1 MGFPVVLAYASLL
14 FVTVIAT
21 AILTS
26 RTVIQKLVDL
36 RIFPRFFVN
45 FVPVMTLAARA
56 LAIVL
61 IFVGAIQL
69 GISTGALSR
78 VWLELYGFS
87 SLLILMGVTL
97 LVLTLRGQRK
107 D

>member
-1 MGFPVVLAYASLL
+1 MGLVAGLAYVSLV
-14 FVTVIAT
+14 FVTVLAM

-36 RIFPRFFVN
+36 GIFPRVFIN
-45 FVPVMTLAARA
+45 FVPVMTLAARV
-56 LAIVL
+56 LASML
-61 IFVGAIQL
+61 IFVGAVQL

-78 VWLELYGFS
+78 EWLAQYGFS
-87 SLLILMGVTL
+87 SLLILLGGIL
-97 LVLTLRGQRK
+97 LVLTMRGPRK